1 MRGNTTINESLCLSF
16 DPAKLVCI
24 SCGNDHQILDKKPV
38 MFLFSDQNFVATI
51 PGPNRDCLNVVRV
64 ENASLLELVD
74 VAREILGN
82 APLPEGSIL
91 MFGSASYLSRLG
103 TSAYAR
109 DWTEVVALCN
119 TSWHGVRVCPL
130 VPLIVTDCPGTIV
143 RELSELSIWLDMVYD
158 GNPQG
163 LQDVWRGL
171 IAAMDNCSTGSVAL
185 DVMESYKILLPGS
198 LDNGMLTKPVTFCS
212 SNSRPMTFTGLSKD
226 SCNELLGFLLN
237 CSFANFRACSR
248 PEMYL
253 ARTAE
258 KNATSENYNQKVTL
272 VGASNLKHAKQF
284 FVDEEIVFKD
294 VSVPGWTP
302 TADNVKTLS
311 ALVEEKAKESSGF
324 VFDIFGNSSVR
335 FEQFNGST
343 AMPLKSGG
351 IFHLGG
357 RVTTTPLGNF
367 RKIIELVLPILRAKG
382 TRPCT
387 IVPPLPRYLF
397 SRCCNDSGH
406 CTNMSEPDFPDKMLA
421 GFVLMRHELI
431 RHLVQS
437 GQTDFKVLDSCC
449 NTDCDTTASIPER
462 LKGLR
467 ISTANDGVHLTP
479 KGYLNLAGRATKCIK
494 QMMVRQPKSTRKN
507 QTFFWRGFR
516 STRGSSWA
524 RTGPSSIH
532 RDSHALR
539 GVVRGSA
546 RGDRRSHMPRPYH
559 PYKRW

>member
-1 MRGNTTINESLCLSF
+1 MSAGTANCL
-16 DPAKLVCI
+16 
-24 SCGNDHQILDKKPV
+24 
-38 MFLFSDQNFVATI
+38 
-51 PGPNRDCLNVVRV
+51 
-64 ENASLLELVD
+64 
-74 VAREILGN
+74 
-82 APLPEGSIL
+82 
-91 MFGSASYLSRLG
+91 
-103 TSAYAR
+103 
-109 DWTEVVALCN
+109 
-119 TSWHGVRVCPL
+119 
-130 VPLIVTDCPGTIV
+130 DCPGTIV

-163 LQDVWRGL
+163 LQDVWPGL

-198 LDNGMLTKPVTFCS
+198 LENGMLTKPVTFCS

-226 SCNELLGFLLN
+226 RCNELLGCLLN
-237 CSFANFRACSR
+237 CAFASFRACSR

-258 KNATSENYNQKVTL
+258 KNTSSKNFSQKVTL
-272 VGASNLKHAKQF
+272 VGASNLKHPKQF
-284 FVDEEIVFKD
+284 FVDKEIVFED

-302 TADNVKTLS
+302 TTDNVKTMS
-311 ALVEEKAKESSGF
+311 GIVEERAKDSSGF

-335 FEQFNGST
+335 FEQFDGST

-387 IVPPLPRYLF
+387 TVPPLPRYLF

-406 CTNMSEPDFPDKMLA
+406 CTNMSEPDFPEKMLT
-421 GFVLMRHELI
+421 GFVLLRNELI

-437 GQTDFKVLDSCC
+437 GLTDFKVLDLCC
-449 NTDCDTTASIPER
+449 NTNCDTTASVPER
-462 LKGLR
+462 LNGLR
-467 ISTANDGVHLTP
+467 TSTAKGGVHLTP
-479 KGYLNLAGRATKCIK
+479 TGYLNLAGRAMQCIK
-494 QMMVRQPKSTRKN
+494 RMMVEKPKTIRKQ

-516 STRGSSWA
+516 STRGSTWA
-524 RTGPSSIH
+524 RL
-532 RDSHALR
+532 ALR
-539 GVVRGSA
+539 GVIRGSA
-546 RGDRRSHMPRPYH
+546 RGDRRGHKPRPYH